1 MLAKTCFQRDSERDI
16 YKEKCGTITKRNQK
30 MAWLKVG
37 PGSRDPERRD
47 PGTNEPGT
55 LSKFKTGIVTPLRFK
70 TGTPRPTLKV

>member
-37 PGSRDPERRD
+37 PGSWDPEPRD

-55 LSKFKTGIVTPLRFK
+55 PSKFKTGIVTPLRFK
-70 TGTPRPTLKV
+70 TGTPRPTFKV